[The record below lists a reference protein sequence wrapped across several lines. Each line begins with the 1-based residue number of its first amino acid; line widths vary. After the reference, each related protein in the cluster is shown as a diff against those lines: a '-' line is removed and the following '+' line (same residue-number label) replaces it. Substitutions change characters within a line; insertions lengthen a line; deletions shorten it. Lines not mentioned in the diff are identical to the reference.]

1 MQKYN
6 NTQLTISPMINANA
20 INDEVRLSSMLI
32 TITIEMLAVTNIY
45 THLVI
50 DVVQPFSSSS
60 CCTFVMV
67 LLMAGALTFI
77 NFKSNSSG
85 NEKLAY
91 PSISNPLQFTNASKN
106 EALYVS
112 ATSIHGNT
120 FDNTNERKGETPA
133 SLMSVSFANR
143 Q

>member
-1 MQKYN
+1 
-6 NTQLTISPMINANA
+6 MINANA

-60 CCTFVMV
+60 SCCTFVIV
-67 LLMAGALTFI
+67 LLVAGALTFI

-106 EALYVS
+106 GALYVS

-120 FDNTNERKGETPA
+120 FDNTNEGKGETPA